1 MVLRA
6 KTRDLIQIGKL
17 TERQKD
23 NSALNIKEMECRS
36 TFLRSYPR
44 RIVLELTNACNL
56 KCIMCGRDEAKF
68 RLTSFNVDWLDRLKE
83 AYEYAEEVTLFG
95 WGEPTIHP
103 QFEQMLSYLNDYP
116 LRKYFVTNGMRL
128 DRLRQAIFDQHVD
141 IVAVSLDGAKATT
154 NDRIRV
160 GSSLDRIVRSLKDIT
175 GEKTRRG
182 LDYPYM
188 NFVFTAMRSNLHEI
202 PDVVRLAHE
211 IGLEEVKVVYLTVFS
226 KGLVHESLLNRQEE
240 IRAIFAEAEG
250 LSNELGVKLKLPYIQ
265 GEDIAGDHYHKD
277 CFVGWRDFFL
287 GSDGYVRP
295 CQSTAMKLFP
305 IDKYDTFTDMWNSPE
320 YMSFREMINMNDPQE
335 CKRCYQSSHASWNRR
350 ESFMQV
356 GQIFAPKW
364 DRAPEDDVRS
374 TL

>member
-6 KTRDLIQIGKL
+6 KTRDLIQIGEL
-17 TERQKD
+17 TRRQKD
-23 NSALNIKEMECRS
+23 NSALNMEEMERRS

-56 KCIMCGRDEAKF
+56 RCIMCGRDDAKF

-83 AYEYAEEVTLFG
+83 AYDHAEEVTLFG

-103 QFEQMLSYLNDYP
+103 GFEHMLSYFNNYP
-116 LRKYFVTNGMRL
+116 LRKYFVTNGMKL
-128 DRLRQAIFDQHVD
+128 DRLKQAIFDYHVD
-141 IVAVSLDGAKATT
+141 IIAVSLDGAMAAT
-154 NDRIRV
+154 NDSIRI
-160 GSSLDRIVRSLKDIT
+160 GSSHDRIVRSIRDIV

-202 PDVVRLAHE
+202 PDLVRLAHD

-226 KGLVHESLLNRQEE
+226 EGLINESLWGHQEE
-240 IRAIFAEAEG
+240 VRAVFAEAERRAVD
-250 LSNELGVKLKLPYIQ
+250 LGVKIKLPYIQ
-265 GEDIAGDHYHKD
+265 GEDIAGNNYHKE

-295 CQSTAMKLFP
+295 CQSTPIKLFP
-305 IDKYDTFTDMWNSPE
+305 IDKYDTLADMWNSPE
-320 YMSFREMINMNDPQE
+320 YMSFREIVNRNDSPE
-335 CKRCYQSSHASWNRR
+335 CKRCYQSSHASWNRF
-350 ESFMQV
+350 ESFIQV
-356 GQIFAPKW
+356 GQTFAPKW
-364 DRAPEDDVRS
+364 EQAHGTVK
-374 TL
+374 